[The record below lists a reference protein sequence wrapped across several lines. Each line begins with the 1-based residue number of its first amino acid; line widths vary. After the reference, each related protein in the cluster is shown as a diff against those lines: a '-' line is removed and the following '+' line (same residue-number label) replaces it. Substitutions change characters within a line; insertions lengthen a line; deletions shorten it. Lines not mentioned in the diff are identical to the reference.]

1 MSADL
6 HLAAAFNAEPLPA
19 TIGLK
24 KSQAP
29 QRLDAVVDAVRY
41 ELAPLIR
48 AAQMLADFQRV
59 HAAFALHASMVPAF
73 EVSLRDA
80 CQSWQNPTATSDGAE
95 LQDLLRAADNLCR
108 RIAEGAEQ

>member
-6 HLAAAFNAEPLPA
+6 HLAAVATADAPPA
-19 TIGLK
+19 PAGVK
-24 KSQAP
+24 NSQAP
-29 QRLDAVVDAVRY
+29 QRLDAMADAVRY

-59 HAAFALHASMVPAF
+59 HAAFALHASMIPAF
-73 EVSLRDA
+73 EVSLQDA

-108 RIAEGAEQ
+108 RIVEEAEQ